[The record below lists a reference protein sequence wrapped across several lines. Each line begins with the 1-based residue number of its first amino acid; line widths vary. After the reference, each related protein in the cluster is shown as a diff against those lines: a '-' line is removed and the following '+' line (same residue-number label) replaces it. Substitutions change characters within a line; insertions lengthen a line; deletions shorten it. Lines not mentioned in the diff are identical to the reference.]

1 LNCIKCA
8 GRLLVAVLLLRL
20 FGLEGVD
27 ALIASSGPSPRYAMG
42 FAATPDGMLY
52 VFGGGDSTGIEG
64 WGVQL
69 RWIGPVAWDAV
80 LRRARAA
87 PLLSLSLA
95 EGTRVGRE
103 EMCRHMCT
111 FAAGQWAVHVQ
122 LRKELAI
129 SSYALG
135 GEIER
140 RRCRSWPHIHTHAHA
155 HTHMHVCS

>member
-129 SSYALG
+129 SLYAIE
-135 GEIER
+135 EIE
-140 RRCRSWPHIHTHAHA
+140 
-155 HTHMHVCS
+155 